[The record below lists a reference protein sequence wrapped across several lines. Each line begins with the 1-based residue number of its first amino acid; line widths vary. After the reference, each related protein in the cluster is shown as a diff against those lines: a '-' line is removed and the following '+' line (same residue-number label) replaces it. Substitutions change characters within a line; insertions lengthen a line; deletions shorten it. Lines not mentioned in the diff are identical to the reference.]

1 MSLNVVCFHL
11 YFSSDAARFHCQS
24 YDGRTRRADPLA
36 GKLSAPFKQQ
46 SSRPALVHL
55 TAGQVE
61 GPVRL
66 SVQRSLNQRIAQ
78 NKLRR
83 KLCCTCP
90 PLPTLPFL
98 SSWLLIRDCTKFQTK
113 LALGKFLPRGKHFC
127 LNLPLHL
134 IKSSLNPTEEQVN
147 DIFSNKPTRFKHQP
161 H

>member
-1 MSLNVVCFHL
+1 MSSVFICTLAPTPRGSTANPMTEGPGEPTRLQGNCPRHLNNSL
-11 YFSSDAARFHCQS
+11 P
-24 YDGRTRRADPLA
+24 GP
-36 GKLSAPFKQQ
+36 PN
-46 SSRPALVHL
+46 ALVHL
-55 TAGQVE
+55 TAGQVQ

-83 KLCCTCP
+83 KLCCPCP

-113 LALGKFLPRGKHFC
+113 LALGKFLPRGKHFS